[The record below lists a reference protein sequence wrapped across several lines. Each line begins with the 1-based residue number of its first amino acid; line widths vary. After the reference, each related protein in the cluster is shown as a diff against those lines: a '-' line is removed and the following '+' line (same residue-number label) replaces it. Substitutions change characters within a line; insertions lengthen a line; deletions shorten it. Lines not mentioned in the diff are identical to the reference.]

1 MAETE
6 TVDDAREARQGWKY
20 IALAA
25 AACLPA
31 VLLRGGVF
39 SIGTEVETILFG
51 LAILGAAFL
60 LSWAAE
66 VAQLDISQALAI
78 AFLAFIAVLPEYAVD
93 LVFAWK
99 AGTQD
104 RLAEAAGQVPLTC
117 GSAEGIVTRCRDLA
131 IANMTGANRLLIGIG
146 WPVVVLIWWRKSG
159 EKAVTLG
166 SRRRTEL
173 GFLLLATLWA
183 FSIPIRG
190 HVSMLDLAVLGS
202 IFVAYVWHA
211 ALEEAEEP
219 ELVGP
224 PLALAALPTRRRRL
238 ATLVMFVFAA
248 GMILASAEPFAHG
261 LVETGEK
268 FGIDKFLLVQWLA
281 PLASE
286 APEMIIAILFVLR
299 SKPGVGLGT
308 LVSSKVNQWSLLIA
322 TIPLVY
328 AIAHQGTSPM
338 TLDSRQVEEVFLTA
352 AQSVFAIAVLASLS
366 ISRGEALMLLIPFIA
381 QFGFESQ
388 TIRYGFSGF
397 YIAAGLVIVAKSSQS
412 RRGLVAAI
420 KAAVSLPRRKSAPG
434 GDS

>member
-1 MAETE
+1 VSRGVAETD
-6 TVDDAREARQGWKY
+6 TVDARTYRGEWKY
-20 IALAA
+20 IVFAA
-25 AACLPA
+25 AACAPA
-31 VLLRGGVF
+31 AFLRGGVF
-39 SIGTEVETILFG
+39 SVTTEIDTLLFG
-51 LAILGAAFL
+51 VAILGAAFL
-60 LSWAAE
+60 LSWGAE

-104 RLAEAAGQVPLTC
+104 RIAETMATPLTC
-117 GSAEGIVTRCRDLA
+117 GTGDGGMATQCRDLA
-131 IANMTGANRLLIGIG
+131 IANMTGANRLLIGVG
-146 WPVVVLIWWRKSG
+146 WALVVLIWWRKSG
-159 EKAVTLG
+159 EKAVHLG
-166 SRRRTEL
+166 QRRRTEL

-190 HVSMLDLAVLGS
+190 NVSLIDLVVLLS

-224 PLALAALPTRRRRL
+224 PLAIAALPKRRRRL
-238 ATLVMFVFAA
+238 FTLVMFLFAA

-268 FGIDKFLLVQWLA
+268 LEIDKFLLVQWLA

-299 SKPGVGLGT
+299 SKPGAGLGT

-328 AIAHQGTSPM
+328 AIAHQGFSPM
-338 TLDSRQVEEVFLTA
+338 SLDSRQVEEVFLTA

-366 ISRGEALMLLIPFIA
+366 ISRGEAMLLLVTFLA
-381 QFGFESQ
+381 QFGFES
-388 TIRYGFSGF
+388 TTVRYGFSAF
-397 YIAAGLVIVAKSSQS
+397 YIAAGLAIAVRQRES
-412 RRGLVAAI
+412 REGLLAAI
-420 KAAVSLPRRKSAPG
+420 RAALTPPWRTRG
-434 GDS
+434 N